1 MDVFVSYAHEDGTWA
16 RSLAGALSRRGLRV
30 FLGTTR
36 PRRSTGTTT
45 RTWAGSRSPSRATG
59 CSST

>member
-1 MDVFVSYAHEDGTWA
+1 M
-16 RSLAGALSRRGLRV
+16 AGALSRRGLRV